1 MGRRGKQ
8 GSAKDEE
15 GAKRGGE
22 SLEAK
27 ERKGKPKGGEEPE
40 GKRGGIFRL
49 EGHMWIY
56 LSAQPKEGPSL
67 GDLETFFL

>member
-15 GAKRGGE
+15 GAKRGE

-27 ERKGKPKGGEEPE
+27 ERKGKPKGRGEPE
-40 GKRGGIFRL
+40 GKGGIFRL
-49 EGHMWIY
+49 EGQLWIY
-56 LSAQPKEGPSL
+56 LLGQPKEGPSL